1 MNEEKDF
8 ITAEDMIEKLGL
20 NKKKNSFLHIV
31 IPFLVK
37 LVRFTP
43 YLIGIPILCV
53 LNYMCYESNGRIL
66 QPTTNVIWLGM
77 MTAYWFK
84 YYK

>member
-20 NKKKNSFLHIV
+20 NKKRNSFLHIV
-31 IPFLVK
+31 IAFLVK
-37 LVRFTP
+37 LTP
-43 YLIGIPILCV
+43 YTIGIPILCV
-53 LNYMCYESNGRIL
+53 VNYMCYEANDRLL
-66 QPTTNVIWLGM
+66 QPATNLIWLGM
-77 MTAYWFK
+77 MTMFWFK